1 MSLPKS
7 PSPTGHHRS
16 FPAALGNRQAG
27 ERCQGWP
34 APTGMPESRPG
45 RSPWPAGPPPPR
57 GRAPREASACGASG
71 PLPALASHS
80 AVGFGRAQAQSA
92 RVPGQPEPLTTR
104 GSLFSPLF
112 APLENG
118 VDAPSA
124 AIVQEIKASWKP
136 EPAPPSGT
144 PVALGAGAAGWP
156 WAAECISLR

>member
-1 MSLPKS
+1 MAGS
-7 PSPTGHHRS
+7 HRH
-16 FPAALGNRQAG
+16 ARV
-27 ERCQGWP
+27 
-34 APTGMPESRPG
+34 APRTLTMAG
-45 RSPWPAGPPPPR
+45 RSPTPTRQGSPR
-57 GRAPREASACGASG
+57 GLGLRGLRAAAGSR
-71 PLPALASHS
+71 SHA